1 MGRRNKSCRSKK
13 SRWIGGARLLTEN
26 SALVQAMTTHFLF
39 SFLLND
45 VSVSICP
52 MLGMNTSQLG
62 LLLGN
67 FQAKS
72 LYLKKLCYSPTC
84 TKNALIFLLL
94 RHAPNSKKLQL
105 RWTFQVQQ
113 AASWSLDFSVNHV
126 VQNRNLCGSKLKQMS
141 YYMYQ
146 DFSPIQNLVCQP
158 YCRSSHSQEMIVNG
172 GSFCVQ

>member
-1 MGRRNKSCRSKK
+1 MGRRNNRCRSKK

-84 TKNALIFLLL
+84 TKNAPIFLSVTPC
-94 RHAPNSKKLQL
+94 AK
-105 RWTFQVQQ
+105 QQ
-113 AASWSLDFSVNHV
+113 EIATAMDLSGAAS
-126 VQNRNLCGSKLKQMS
+126 GE
-141 YYMYQ
+141 
-146 DFSPIQNLVCQP
+146 LVT
-158 YCRSSHSQEMIVNG
+158 R
-172 GSFCVQ
+172 F